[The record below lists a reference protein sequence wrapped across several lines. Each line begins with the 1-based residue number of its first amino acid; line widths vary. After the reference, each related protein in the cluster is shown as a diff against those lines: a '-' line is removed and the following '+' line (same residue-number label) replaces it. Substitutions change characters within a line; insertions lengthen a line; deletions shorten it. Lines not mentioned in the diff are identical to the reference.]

1 MDSVNEPFSNRTIT
15 LSELPRYESVAFLKP
30 SPRYF
35 YVVAL
40 GTLSGMGVVGL
51 IGGFSLYVTQQ
62 TEYWKPILLA
72 WVGLVAFLLVWN
84 YIGFKRKGFAFRE
97 HDVMYRRGVLA
108 AITTIIP
115 YNRIQHVALKEG
127 VFSRLLGLAQIGI
140 FTAGGGSSDIEI
152 PGIEKER
159 AEEMKQL
166 VLERIQQLQ

>member
-1 MDSVNEPFSNRTIT
+1 MDSLNEPFSNRTIT
-15 LSELPRYESVAFLKP
+15 LSELPRYETVAFLKP
-30 SPRYF
+30 SPRYY

-40 GTLSGMGVVGL
+40 GTVSGMCVTGL
-51 IGGFSLYVTQQ
+51 IAGFALYVTQH
-62 TEYWKPILLA
+62 TEFWKPAFLA
-72 WVGLVAFLLVWN
+72 WVGLLIFLLVWN

-108 AITTIIP
+108 TVTTIIP

-152 PGIEKER
+152 PGIEKNR

-166 VLERIQQLQ
+166 VLEKIQRRQ